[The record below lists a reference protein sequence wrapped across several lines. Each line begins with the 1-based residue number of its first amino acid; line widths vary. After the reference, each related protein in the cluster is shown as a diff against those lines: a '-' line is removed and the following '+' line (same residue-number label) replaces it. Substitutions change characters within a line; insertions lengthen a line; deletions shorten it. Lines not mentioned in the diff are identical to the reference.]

1 MGCAGMS
8 GRDMSQQDEF
18 KFRIPGA
25 DAPDFAAM
33 LQSLEVMTA
42 ALRRVE
48 ATAKK
53 GQMPASKDILA
64 LADVLVFF
72 STDND
77 KDAARERIMRYSLNE
92 YIAAV
97 SALMPAQTQA
107 QLE

>member
-8 GRDMSQQDEF
+8 GRDMSQQDEY

-33 LQSLEVMTA
+33 LQSLEVMKESLQRVIA
-42 ALRRVE
+42 AS
-48 ATAKK
+48 KK
-53 GQMPASKDILA
+53 GQLPASKDILA

-72 STDND
+72 STDED

-97 SALMPAQTQA
+97 TALMPAQTQA
-107 QLE
+107 QPE